1 MKNLLIA
8 VIAATCMTGCTT
20 TTVTAKDGT
29 TTKTTVPVVAL
40 WEHGFDLADSALK
53 SKKAAV
59 AAPTK
64 GE

>member
-1 MKNLLIA
+1 MKHLLIA
-8 VIAATCMTGCTT
+8 VIAATCMAGCTT

-40 WEHGFDLADSALK
+40 WEHGFDLADTALNT
-53 SKKAAV
+53 KKAAI

-64 GE
+64 GN